1 MKINNLSIMAA
12 ALLVVG
18 LTACGG
24 KQRNST
30 NESENSTE
38 ETTLP
43 KEHPFFGNILNFYG
57 EKLKEGVNYNIIK
70 QEIGEVIDKAKEL
83 GLPVKGDPYGI
94 KTSKAIIDDWNI
106 QSSSLN
112 LVVKFIPEEGTDFS
126 KITSSP
132 YGHQVYC
139 KAMSADGVIY
149 ERGAHYYSPKPNL
162 YVTLI
167 IKSNGIKGYDSRWDN
182 FEYIE
187 LSDSE

>member
-1 MKINNLSIMAA
+1 MMAA

-70 QEIGEVIDKAKEL
+70 QEIGEVIDKAKEFT
-83 GLPVKGDPYGI
+83 DY
-94 KTSKAIIDDWNI
+94 AIDCNVA
-106 QSSSLN
+106 L
-112 LVVKFIPEEGTDFS
+112 
-126 KITSSP
+126 
-132 YGHQVYC
+132 
-139 KAMSADGVIY
+139 
-149 ERGAHYYSPKPNL
+149 
-162 YVTLI
+162 
-167 IKSNGIKGYDSRWDN
+167 N
-182 FEYIE
+182 FEEFCFIAE
-187 LSDSE
+187 DDDKIA